1 MRFQFAIYAT
11 SFLSF
16 GYKKTAVKCSILQ
29 QSVSGFIQFWAQSP
43 TADCSKSGRKGQG
56 IPQEN
61 RRKNKRGL
69 GTLPYGNSYA
79 QTIGKCGKFRL
90 CHDTGSAC

>member
-1 MRFQFAIYAT
+1 MHFE
-11 SFLSF
+11 
-16 GYKKTAVKCSILQ
+16 GKM
-29 QSVSGFIQFWAQSP
+29 
-43 TADCSKSGRKGQG
+43 KS
-56 IPQEN
+56 N
-61 RRKNKRGL
+61 RRKIERGL